1 MGVMYEES
9 PPDKIGFGKFA
20 ASGETSCSKP
30 LSKYLQYGWRPCA
43 YCSFFWQLEAT
54 FKKSRH
60 IVIFMHKKTSHRKAM
75 LAFKMVPI
83 IGFELMTYRLQGG
96 CSTN

>member
-1 MGVMYEES
+1 MLAFKMV
-9 PPDKIGFGKFA
+9 PIIGFELMTYRLQG
-20 ASGETSCSKP
+20 GCNESKAR
-30 LSKYLQYGWRPCA
+30 K
-43 YCSFFWQLEAT
+43 E
-54 FKKSRH
+54 
-60 IVIFMHKKTSHRKAM
+60 KTSHRKAM